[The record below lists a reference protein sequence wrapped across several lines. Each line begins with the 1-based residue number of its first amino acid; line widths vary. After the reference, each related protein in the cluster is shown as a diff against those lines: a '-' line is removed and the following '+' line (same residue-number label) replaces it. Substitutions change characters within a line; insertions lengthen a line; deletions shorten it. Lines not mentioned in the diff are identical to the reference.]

1 MINRD
6 PTARLGG
13 GISDG
18 EEIKKHSFFSDI
30 SWERL
35 SKKLIPPPFKPTVVC
50 FPLFFSFFLY
60 YFILNFFF
68 LLKKNRK
75 NSENRTFF
83 FLLIFSN
90 FKKKWWF
97 FFFQRENRTFFFLCK
112 KNQKEKNLRFTR
124 FLRFFNNYFFKINC
138 FLTFFDFFSSLS
150 FLFFLLFHCY
160 CYSFWFLF
168 FFKTYFLDLN
178 FLLLFSSHYICDN
191 RNYSC
196 SGMQVNSSIRFRMST
211 NWLTRLRFL
220 ISLLLNH
227 FVIFLIWID
236 IWSWTSYSQR
246 IP

>member
-1 MINRD
+1 MD
-6 PTARLGG
+6 PRIQILY
-13 GISDG
+13 SFWFYYQWD
-18 EEIKKHSFFSDI
+18 SFFFCFDFIIKIVRFSR
-30 SWERL
+30 W
-35 SKKLIPPPFKPTVVC
+35 KKIVRIVR
-50 FPLFFSFFLY
+50 
-60 YFILNFFF
+60 IV
-68 LLKKNRK
+68 R
-75 NSENRTFF
+75 F
-83 FLLIFSN
+83 FLLIF
-90 FKKKWWF
+90 FELQKKMVVFFFSTWKSYVF
-97 FFFQRENRTFFFLCK
+97 FFFK

-138 FLTFFDFFSSLS
+138 FLTFFDFFLFSLS

-196 SGMQVNSSIRFRMST
+196 SGMQVNSSIRFRIPT

-246 IP
+246 IPWD